1 MDRKMFINV
10 RVLRGTYT
18 GVQRY
23 VEHIMHGLDD
33 LLVPVRPTWSSPYTD
48 HLWEQMVLPLHL
60 RGRWLFSPST
70 TGPIAYARQVVT
82 VHDVYPLEPEARGQ
96 AFRRRWFRWVLPRLL
111 PRVQHMIVVS
121 RFARDRLLD
130 RVPGVAPERIS
141 MVYHGVDLERFSPG
155 GTQVA
160 ARKAGVVLSVV
171 STLSPHKGVDRLK
184 RFAARLNTLSRGRL
198 RLRVVGG
205 LPGEHLTSG
214 EGLEWVGYVP
224 PDRLPALY
232 REAFAFVYLSRYD
245 SFGFPVL
252 EALASGLPVVTS
264 GVGGIPEI
272 QGEVGYTLQTPQ
284 DPDRAVRWVL
294 RLWENPDAWRRERKR
309 SRRRAER
316 FSWDR
321 TLQKT
326 RAVLERVMHP

>member
-1 MDRKMFINV
+1 MDRKMFINI

-23 VEHIMHGLDD
+23 VERIMHGLED
-33 LLVPVRPTWSSPYTD
+33 LLIPIRPFASSPYTD
-48 HLWEQMVLPLHL
+48 HLWEQVVLPLRL

-70 TGPIAYARQVVT
+70 TGPITYARQVVT
-82 VHDVYPLEPEARGQ
+82 VHDVYPLESSAHVHGL
-96 AFRRRWFRWVLPRLL
+96 RRRWFRWVLPRLL
-111 PRVQHMIVVS
+111 PRVQHIIVVS
-121 RFARDRLLD
+121 RFARDRLLAQ
-130 RVPGVAPERIS
+130 VPGVSPTRIAV
-141 MVYHGVDLERFSPG
+141 VYHGVDLERFSPG

-160 ARKAGVVLSVV
+160 SREAGVVLSVV
-171 STLSPHKGVDRLK
+171 STLSPHKGVDRLR
-184 RFAARLNTLSRGRL
+184 RFAARLYALSQGRL

-205 LPGEHLTSG
+205 LPGERLASG

-224 PDRLPALY
+224 PDHLPALY

-294 RLWENPDAWRRERKR
+294 RLWENPDAWHRERKR

-316 FSWDR
+316 FSWDK
-321 TLQKT
+321 TLQQT
-326 RAVLERVMHP
+326 RTVLERVVHP